1 MCKKNFY
8 IFLFLNK
15 LNLTHHLILSLTN
28 QAEGA
33 VSIPDSSG
41 QFSRIRFLWSRWLF
55 YFIKGLIFS
64 YKRPLPDRGRSRVWS
79 WKKSEKKPNILL
91 IRQKNWKEWLEYRG
105 VGVEKN
111 KKKKPSWKLTLT
123 TIAGLLWILLAKQI
137 FFLFFKSSTISSF
150 QVCFFFLFLTPKLAP
165 MNPFHL

>member
-28 QAEGA
+28 QAKGA

-79 WKKSEKKPNILL
+79 WKKRE
-91 IRQKNWKEWLEYRG
+91 
-105 VGVEKN
+105 
-111 KKKKPSWKLTLT
+111 KKPSWKLTLT